1 MTMEMNRIKEW
12 KLNFH
17 HSRINSDPRSYNHCW
32 VGESSY
38 MVKRNGVD
46 LIAFDDPHKHV
57 AMRIYYDSESQ
68 ENNFRV
74 LKYSSA
80 NNSFL
85 VWSCQLWIHHAVFS
99 LENVHILASRLAA
112 EHKEFTGR
120 EKRRA
125 ERNKNKSAS
134 PTAGER
140 EREREREKEKEKERR

>member
-17 HSRINSDPRSYNHCW
+17 HSSINSDPRSYNHFW
-32 VGESSY
+32 AGESSY

-57 AMRIYYDSESQ
+57 ATGMRIYYNSESQ

-80 NNSFL
+80 NNSFP
-85 VWSCQLWIHHAVFS
+85 V
-99 LENVHILASRLAA
+99 
-112 EHKEFTGR
+112 
-120 EKRRA
+120 
-125 ERNKNKSAS
+125 
-134 PTAGER
+134 
-140 EREREREKEKEKERR
+140 